1 MNRRDFVKGAAGAAA
16 GLMLG
21 GSGALMA
28 QTRRQITIGGRRV
41 KTVDVHA
48 HVTIPEATEM
58 LRGTPLGRAGGGGG
72 GGGAVGGQVMG
83 PERLRTMD
91 GYGIDVQALSINPF
105 WYGADRALSAK
116 LMDLQND
123 KLAEICEQY
132 VKKGTKVYIEGR
144 IQTRDWEGEDGVK
157 RYRTEIV
164 IDNMIMLD
172 KKGSISSD
180 AAESSFQPPREQ
192 RAVKKSSDETS
203 EQVKEEEVSID
214 DLPF

>member
-1 MNRRDFVKGAAGAAA
+1 MAFSLNRAQLIGNVTRDPEVKMAGTQKVATFGVATNFSWTDQA
-16 GLMLG
+16 GQKKEKVEFHNVV
-21 GSGALMA
+21 AW
-28 QTRRQITIGGRRV
+28 RR
-41 KTVDVHA
+41 
-48 HVTIPEATEM
+48 
-58 LRGTPLGRAGGGGG
+58 
-72 GGGAVGGQVMG
+72 
-83 PERLRTMD
+83 
-91 GYGIDVQALSINPF
+91 
-105 WYGADRALSAK
+105 
-116 LMDLQND
+116 
-123 KLAEICEQY
+123 LAEICEQY